1 MQNEREAL
9 RKPCND
15 CDGLWKGTRSNQE
28 PHQYMVASATSSS
41 ARALT
46 YLCLL
51 CGTALT
57 KEGEGLQSR
66 WKL

>member
-1 MQNEREAL
+1 MQNNIEPL
-9 RKPCND
+9 RKPCTD
-15 CDGLWKGTRSNQE
+15 CDQLWRGTRSNQE
-28 PHQYMVASATSSS
+28 PHQYMVASATGAS

-57 KEGEGLQSR
+57 KEGEGLATR
-66 WKL
+66 WKV